1 MEIKI
6 PTLIAVAF
14 AAFFMFSCKKDSSL
28 ADDYSRPVVEGYLV
42 PGKSVLVKVYYQKY
56 LDDTISLGFPVT
68 DLKLKI
74 SDGARTVELTETT
87 DGNYVYSDT
96 TFITEHKT
104 YSLSFD
110 YNNKTISSETTVPDK
125 PTGFVTSDSL
135 QKVPVMDFGT
145 TPATFVP
152 ITLSWN
158 NTTGGHYIMVLK
170 NTETSRTST
179 NPRNNGSYRDTE
191 LILGQVSSFQTQQM
205 TFNYLGNYRVLLFHI
220 NKEYSDALN
229 NNGGSSLNLTNPYT
243 NIVNGLGIFTSMQA
257 DSLKLRVYQ

>member
-6 PTLIAVAF
+6 RTLLAVAF
-14 AAFFMFSCKKDSSL
+14 AAFFMCACKKDSSL
-28 ADDYSRPVVEGYLV
+28 EDYTRPVVEGYLV
-42 PGKSVLVKVYYQKY
+42 PGKTVLVKVYYQKY

-68 DLKLKI
+68 GLALKI
-74 SDGARTVELTETT
+74 SDGTKTVDLTEST
-87 DGNYVYSDT
+87 DGNYVYGDS
-96 TFITEHKT
+96 TFIAGNKT
-104 YSLSFD
+104 YSLSFS
-110 YNNKTISSETTVPDK
+110 YNNKTISAQTTVPDK
-125 PTGFVTSDSL
+125 PTGFGTSDSL
-135 QKVPVMDFGT
+135 QQVPIMDFGT

-158 NTTGGHYIMVLK
+158 NNTGGHYMMVLK
-170 NTETSRTST
+170 NKESSRTSI

-191 LILGQVSSFQTQQM
+191 LILGQVSSYQTQQM
-205 TFNYLGNYRVLLFHI
+205 TFNYLGNYEVLLFHI

>member
-6 PTLIAVAF
+6 HGVLTVAF
-14 AAFFMFSCKKDSSL
+14 AVFFMLACKKDSSL
-28 ADDYSRPVVEGYLV
+28 DNDYSRPVVEGYLV

-74 SDGARTVELTETT
+74 SDGLKTVELIEST
-87 DGNYVYSDT
+87 DGNYVYNDT
-96 TFITEHKT
+96 GFVAENKT

-110 YNNKTISSETTVPDK
+110 YNNKVISSQTTVPDK
-125 PTGFVTSDSL
+125 PTGFVSSDSL

-145 TPATFVP
+145 TPTTFVP

-158 NTTGGHYIMVLK
+158 NSVGGHYMMVLK
-170 NTETSRTST
+170 NTETSRTSI
-179 NPRNNGSYRDTE
+179 NPRNNGTYRDTE
-191 LILGQVSSFQTQQM
+191 VILGQVSSFQTQQM
-205 TFNYLGNYRVLLFHI
+205 TFNYLGNYQVVLFHI

-243 NIVNGLGIFTSMQA
+243 NIVNGLGIFTAMQA

>member
-6 PTLIAVAF
+6 HTILFVAF
-14 AAFFMFSCKKDSSL
+14 TALFLFSCKKEGSL
-28 ADDYSRPVVEGYLV
+28 DNDYSRPVVEGYLV

-74 SDGARTVELTETT
+74 SDGSKTVELTEAT
-87 DGNYVYSDT
+87 DGNYVYGDT
-96 TFITEHKT
+96 TFIAENKH

-110 YNNKTISSETTVPDK
+110 YNNKVISSETTVPDK

-135 QKVPVMDFGT
+135 QQVPVMDFGT

-158 NTTGGHYIMVLK
+158 NNVGGHYMLLLK

-179 NPRNNGSYRDTE
+179 NPRNNGSYRDAE
-191 LILGQVSSFQTQQM
+191 VILGQVSSFQTQQM
-205 TFNYLGNYRVLLFHI
+205 TFNYLGNYQVVLFHI

-243 NIVNGLGIFTSMQA
+243 NIVNGLGIFTAMQA
-257 DSLKLRVYQ
+257 DTLKLRVYQ

>member
-1 MEIKI
+1 MEIKL
-6 PTLIAVAF
+6 PTILAVVLAV
-14 AAFFMFSCKKDSSL
+14 FFLFSCKKDSSL
-28 ADDYSRPVVEGYLV
+28 DNDYTRPVVEGYLV

-74 SDGARTVELTETT
+74 SDGAKTVELTEGA
-87 DGNYVYSDT
+87 DGNYAYGDT
-96 TFITEHKT
+96 TFVAENKT
-104 YSLSFD
+104 YSLSFS
-110 YNNKTISSETTVPDK
+110 YNNKIISSQTTVPNK
-125 PTGFVTSDSL
+125 PAGFVTSDSL

-158 NTTGGHYIMVLK
+158 NTNGGHYMMILK
-170 NTETSRTST
+170 NTENSRTSI
-179 NPRNNGSYRDTE
+179 NPRNNGSYRDSE
-191 LILGQVSSFQTQQM
+191 VILGQVSSFQTQQM

-243 NIVNGLGIFTSMQA
+243 NIVNGLGIFTSMQT
-257 DSLKLRVYQ
+257 DSLNLRVYQ

>member
-6 PTLIAVAF
+6 HTILFVAF
-14 AAFFMFSCKKDSSL
+14 AALFMCSCKKGDSLDS
-28 ADDYSRPVVEGYLV
+28 DYTRPVVEGYLV

-74 SDGARTVELTETT
+74 SDGSKTVELTEGA
-87 DGNYVYSDT
+87 DGNYAYGDT
-96 TFITEHKT
+96 TFVVENKT

-110 YNNKTISSETTVPDK
+110 YNNKIISSETTVPNK

-158 NTTGGHYIMVLK
+158 NNVGGHYMMLLK
-170 NTETSRTST
+170 NTETSRTSV
-179 NPRNNGSYRDTE
+179 NPRNNGAYRDTE
-191 LILGQVSSFQTQQM
+191 VTLGQVSSFQTQQM
-205 TFNYLGNYRVLLFHI
+205 TFNYLGNYQAILFHI

-243 NIVNGLGIFTSMQA
+243 NIVNGLGIFTAMQA
-257 DSLKLRVYQ
+257 DTLKVRVYQ